1 MVQPGTGRHQEEKRK
16 LEETGDFSSVNL
28 HKTEI
33 MWGGREQIE
42 NKEVKC
48 LPNFSE
54 KMLGSYEQIK

>member
-1 MVQPGTGRHQEEKRK
+1 VQPGTGKHWEEKRK
-16 LEETGDFSSVNL
+16 IEETGDFLSVNL

-42 NKEVKC
+42 KELEKC

-54 KMLGSYEQIK
+54 KMLDSYEQIK